1 MHTIDEVKMTEREA
15 FRIVQPLI
23 QGYTEGI
30 YWDFKKGLSEEHI
43 PAIIKDIL
51 AFSNSNYDGDSY
63 IIVGVGEGKKAAQE
77 KVQLTTEDRR
87 RLNTDANY
95 LYLPGKWDL
104 SGLSAE
110 DLGKMK
116 QFSAKLTEKLEVCMM
131 ISHPK
136 CEFVPIQISKNRW
149 IYLIIVKKAH
159 GVFISNQDL
168 KDGYN
173 ENKFAV
179 RQGVIYVR
187 IADSTM
193 GAKNGV
199 ATATECIRVW
209 KNYIDWLE
217 KENQENE

>member
-1 MHTIDEVKMTEREA
+1 MTEREA

-63 IIVGVGEGKKAAQE
+63 IIVGVGESKKAAQE

-116 QFSAKLTEKLEVCMM
+116 RFSAKLTEKLEVCMM
-131 ISHPK
+131 ISHP
-136 CEFVPIQISKNRW
+136 
-149 IYLIIVKKAH
+149 
-159 GVFISNQDL
+159 
-168 KDGYN
+168 
-173 ENKFAV
+173 
-179 RQGVIYVR
+179 
-187 IADSTM
+187 
-193 GAKNGV
+193 
-199 ATATECIRVW
+199 
-209 KNYIDWLE
+209 
-217 KENQENE
+217 